1 MSGNMKYFKEIN
13 SFSDGKPLG
22 HSVNHTFK
30 ITDKTVFK
38 LHSGQAPT
46 AYKKPNE
53 FINYYHK
60 VSNVGLGLSITV
72 ENGVATEVLI
82 AS

>member
-1 MSGNMKYFKEIN
+1 M
-13 SFSDGKPLG
+13 
-22 HSVNHTFK
+22 
-30 ITDKTVFK
+30 
-38 LHSGQAPT
+38 APT
-46 AYKKPNE
+46 AYYKASD

-60 VSNVGLGLSITV
+60 VSNVGLSLSITV